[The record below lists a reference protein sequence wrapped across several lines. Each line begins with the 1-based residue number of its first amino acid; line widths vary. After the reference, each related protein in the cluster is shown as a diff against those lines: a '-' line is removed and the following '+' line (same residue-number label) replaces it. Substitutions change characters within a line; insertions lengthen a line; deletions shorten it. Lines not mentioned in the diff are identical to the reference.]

1 MFQKLI
7 VPVDGSAASF
17 AAVPIAARMAATVGG
32 TLDVINVVDG
42 LADRA
47 LARDVLDRD
56 LADMAN
62 LPVRLERRVLSGL
75 PVAQAIARHVEQTPG
90 AMLAMSSHGHGRSAA
105 VIGST
110 CDAVLRE
117 LFGPVI
123 VIGPNVEDSAG
134 RLDDAYVVPLDGSTL
149 ADDVLPIVA
158 AWTAEFRGTPWV
170 VQVGKEWPTYVG
182 DVVDSSFVSSRA
194 LELRRRIDREVQF
207 EVLHGGHTGRSITE
221 FAGEMNASLVFMTT
235 HGRTGL
241 ARLRSGSVAAEVIR
255 HAHCPV
261 VLFRPPHLQDG
272 SELAAPSS
280 GTRSHL
286 IGTMGPT
293 GP

>member
-7 VPVDGSAASF
+7 VPVDGSTASF
-17 AAVPIAARMAATVGG
+17 AAVPVAARMAAAVGG
-32 TLDVINVVDG
+32 AVEVITVVDG
-42 LADRA
+42 LADIA

-56 LADMAN
+56 LADMGT
-62 LPVRLERRVLSGL
+62 LPVPLERRVLSGDSV
-75 PVAQAIARHVEQTPG
+75 PRMIALHVEQTPG
-90 AMLAMSSHGHGRSAA
+90 AMVAMSSHGHGRSAA
-105 VIGST
+105 VFGST

-123 VIGPNVEDSAG
+123 VIGPHVEGSAG
-134 RLDDAYVVPLDGSTL
+134 RLDGAYVVPLDGSKL

-158 AWTAEFRGTPWV
+158 AWTTEFDGTPWV
-170 VQVGKEWPTYVG
+170 IEVGKDWPTYVG

-194 LELRRRIDREVQF
+194 LELRRKIDRDVQF
-207 EVLHGGHTGRSITE
+207 EVLHDGHPGRSITD
-221 FAGEMNASLVFMTT
+221 FARETNASLVFMTT

-261 VLFRPPHLQDG
+261 VMFRPPQLHAVSDP
-272 SELAAPSS
+272 AAPGSRT
-280 GTRSHL
+280 GSHL
-286 IGTMGPT
+286 VGTMGPT
-293 GP
+293 GS